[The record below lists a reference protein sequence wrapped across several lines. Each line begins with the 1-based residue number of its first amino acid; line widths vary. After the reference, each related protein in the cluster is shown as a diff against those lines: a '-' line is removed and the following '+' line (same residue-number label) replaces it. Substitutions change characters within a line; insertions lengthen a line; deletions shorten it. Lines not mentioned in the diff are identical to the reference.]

1 MGDMIN
7 KQQAFK
13 YLRWV
18 LGDEKRQKEHASYL
32 ETVLELSPTAEV
44 FDGLACAQAI
54 DKLVKFL
61 DEKIGAL
68 S

>member
-7 KQQAFK
+7 KKQLYK

-18 LGDEKRQKEHASYL
+18 LGDEKKQKEHASHL
-32 ETVLELSPTAEV
+32 ESILQLSPTAEI
-44 FDGLACAQAI
+44 FDGLACAQAV
-54 DKLVKFL
+54 DKAVKML

-68 S
+68 

>member
-7 KQQAFK
+7 KKQLFK

-18 LGDEKRQKEHASYL
+18 LGDEKKQKEHASYL
-32 ETVLELSPTAEV
+32 ETVFELSPMAEV

-54 DKLVKFL
+54 DKAVKFL
-61 DEKIGAL
+61 DEKIGSA
-68 S
+68 